1 MMKNNIK
8 TWLIE
13 VGEMIKQRMAQ
24 PLDIKQKTSLADV
37 VTNVDKEVEVLFR
50 KKIDVDYP
58 THRVIG
64 EEGVTPEDLRSTEG
78 DLWIIDPI
86 DGTLNFVKEQHNFA
100 VMIAY
105 YKDGVG
111 QLGFIYDV
119 MAGDLYIA
127 EKDSGVWK
135 NDEKVEKLQDNTLN
149 NSLVNISANLFYQNP
164 VPFEDKLKQTLAV
177 RILGSSAM
185 SFIRLINGHHQGYV
199 CLSLNAWD
207 YMAGLVFLKELGLVV
222 STFDGNKIDLLQ
234 KTTLVAGLPSVHQA
248 LLN

>member
-1 MMKNNIK
+1 MKDNIK

-13 VGEMIKQRMAQ
+13 VGKMIKQRMAQ
-24 PLDIKQKTSLADV
+24 PLDIAEKTSLADV
-37 VTNVDKEVEVLFR
+37 VTNVDKEVELLFR
-50 KKIDVDYP
+50 EKIATDYP
-58 THRVIG
+58 THRIIG
-64 EEGVTPEDLRSTEG
+64 EEGVTPEDLQSMAG
-78 DLWIIDPI
+78 DIWIIDPI

-100 VMIAY
+100 VMVAY

-119 MAGDLYIA
+119 MGNDLYIA
-127 EKDSGVWK
+127 EKDMGVWK
-135 NDEKVEKLQDNTLN
+135 NDLPVKKLQDNTLN
-149 NSLVNISANLFYQNP
+149 NSLVNISANLFYQHP
-164 VPFEDKLKQTLAV
+164 VPFEDKLKQTLGV

-207 YMAGLVFLKELGLVV
+207 YMAGLVFVKELGLVV
-222 STFDGNKIDLLQ
+222 STFDGNEIELL
-234 KTTLVAGLPSVHQA
+234 KRTTLIAGLPSVHQA